1 MNKII
6 NGDAFEFIKSLDD
19 NSIDACIT
27 DPPYFIDGLGD
38 EWDKDAI
45 DKKYKTWKN
54 SINFKV

>member
-38 EWDKDAI
+38 EWDKRIA
-45 DKKYKTWKN
+45 KGYE
-54 SINFKV
+54 V